1 MPPCAS
7 ATSDLKTC
15 AHAPLGDA
23 TALLVR
29 DVPTGTECVI
39 GGEGFKLLTDH
50 IPASWRTVALA
61 EIDYEAK
68 GILKEG
74 RRELNYLPVDK
85 GDACGQR

>member
-1 MPPCAS
+1 MCAQ
-7 ATSDLKTC
+7 TR
-15 AHAPLGDA
+15 LGDV

-29 DVPTGTECVI
+29 DVPTGAECVI

-50 IPASWRTVALA
+50 IPASWLTVALA
-61 EIDYEAK
+61 EIDYETK

-74 RRELNYLPVDK
+74 RRELSYLPVDN

>member
-7 ATSDLKTC
+7 ATSALQTC
-15 AHAPLGDA
+15 EQARLGDV

-39 GGEGFKLLTDH
+39 GGKGFKRLTDH
-50 IPASWRTVALA
+50 IPASWFTVALA
-61 EIDYEAK
+61 DIDYEAK
-68 GILKEG
+68 EILADG
-74 RRELNYLPVDK
+74 RRELSYLPVDN